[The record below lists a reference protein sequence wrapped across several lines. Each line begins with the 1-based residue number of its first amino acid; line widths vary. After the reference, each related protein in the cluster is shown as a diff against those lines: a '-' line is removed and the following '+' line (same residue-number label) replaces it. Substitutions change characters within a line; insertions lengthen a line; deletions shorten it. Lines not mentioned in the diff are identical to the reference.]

1 MLCLY
6 AGDGQRVDTGAV
18 DGQAGDGS
26 AGPSLQ
32 DVINNAVAP
41 LRIKREFIEAE
52 GDNMDIEAD
61 AGNIEVVGVVQ
72 PTFQQLEDGG
82 EDDPLADIRN
92 LYRERM
98 DVAADFTLRSWTTLT
113 TLSGG
118 CA

>member
-18 DGQAGDGS
+18 DGQAGEGS
-26 AGPSLQ
+26 GGPSLQ

-52 GDNMDIEAD
+52 GDNMDVEAD
-61 AGNIEVVGVVQ
+61 AGNIEVVGWYSQ
-72 PTFQQLEDGG
+72 PSSSWRT
-82 EDDPLADIRN
+82 
-92 LYRERM
+92 
-98 DVAADFTLRSWTTLT
+98 AARTTRWRTSGISTVRGWMLRRTSPSPSWTTLT